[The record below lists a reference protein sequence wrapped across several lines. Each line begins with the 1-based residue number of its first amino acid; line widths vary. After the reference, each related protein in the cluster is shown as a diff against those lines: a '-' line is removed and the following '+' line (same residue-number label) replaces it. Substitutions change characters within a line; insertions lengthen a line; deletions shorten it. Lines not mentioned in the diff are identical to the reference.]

1 MINSVLLTNKPS
13 ITLNGVDITE
23 IVTSLTLT
31 ESLFDPVL
39 RGHFSTLNT
48 ASANLYQRTGS
59 LGALSPIEF
68 SFNSTV
74 NGTPEKT
81 IKAKDLFVYKIL
93 PGSETPGTTNTEIMC
108 YFAAKPLFV
117 NNSRMISKY
126 YEDTISNM
134 VKSFCKEI
142 DIQCNIEET
151 EGKVKRVFTYDSP
164 FSHIILLSK
173 QAKSKTNPKNVD
185 YVFYQ
190 DIDNKHH
197 FVSLSKFKEADIKW
211 KYKVMQPH
219 PELTIQD
226 AKYSIIRHS
235 GTAFSPFENALEG
248 MYSSEIISFDTT
260 TGDYFSKTHVYNKNK
275 YTTISNKPIVEVES
289 EPEFKKIANSG
300 VAVRRFNKQRF
311 LHDCSEEPSGQDG
324 VGLQDDWAGNRMGSM
339 QQMDQIVIY
348 LNVPGNSEMKV
359 GDLIEVRKLLNES
372 YIEQSG
378 VQMQEKDVFHTG
390 KFLITA
396 ISHDI
401 SIKSGGSAG
410 IPSSTYTMRIKAV
423 KDSKG
428 GEYA

>member
-1 MINSVLLTNKPS
+1 MINSVLLTNKPT

-39 RGHFSTLNT
+39 QGRFTTLNT

-68 SFNSTV
+68 SFNSLF
-74 NGTPEKT
+74 NNNPEKT
-81 IKAKDLFVYKIL
+81 IKSKDLFVYKIL
-93 PGSETPGTTNTEIMC
+93 PGSEIPGTTNTEISC
-108 YFAAKPLFV
+108 YFASKPLFV

-134 VKSFCKEI
+134 VKAFCQEI
-142 DIQCNIEET
+142 DIECEIEET
-151 EGKVKRVFTYDSP
+151 EGKVKRVFSYDSP

-173 QAKSKTNPKNVD
+173 QARSKTNPKNVD

-190 DIDNKHH
+190 DVENKHH
-197 FVSLSKFKEADIKW
+197 FVPISKFKDKEVKW
-211 KYKVMQPH
+211 KYKVLQPH
-219 PELTIQD
+219 PELTAEE
-226 AKYSIIRHS
+226 AKYSVIRHS
-235 GTAFSPFENALEG
+235 GNGFSPFENALEG

-260 TGDYFSKTHVYNKNK
+260 TGEYFSKTHVYSKNK
-275 YTTISNKPIVEVES
+275 YTTISDKPIVDVEK

-372 YIEQSG
+372 YIDQSG
-378 VQMQEKDVFHTG
+378 VQMQEKDVFLTG

-401 SIKSGGSAG
+401 ILKSGGPAG
-410 IPSSTYTMRIKAV
+410 VPSSTYTMRIKAI

>member
-1 MINSVLLTNKPS
+1 MINSVLLTNKPT
-13 ITLNGVDITE
+13 ITLNGIDITE
-23 IVTSLTLT
+23 IVTGLTIT

-39 RGHFSTLNT
+39 RGHLTTLNT

-59 LGALSPIEF
+59 LGALSPIDF
-68 SFNSTV
+68 SINSLFKG
-74 NGTPEKT
+74 NPEKT
-81 IKAKDLFVYKIL
+81 IKTKDMFVYKIM
-93 PGSETPGTTNTEIMC
+93 PGSEIPGTTNTEIMC
-108 YFAAKPLFV
+108 YFATKPLFV

-126 YEDTISNM
+126 YDDTISNM

-173 QAKSKTNPKNVD
+173 QARSKENPKNVD

-197 FVSLSKFKEADIKW
+197 FITISKFKEKEVKW
-211 KYKVMQPH
+211 KYKVLQPH
-219 PELTIQD
+219 PELTTEE
-226 AKYSIIRHS
+226 AKYSVIRHS
-235 GTAFSPFENALEG
+235 GEGFSPFENALEG
-248 MYSSEIISFDTT
+248 LYSSEIVSFDST
-260 TGDYFSKTHVYNKNK
+260 TGDYFSKTHVYDKNK
-275 YTTISNKPIVEVES
+275 YSTISNKAIIDVEKES
-289 EPEFKKIANSG
+289 EFKKIANSG

-311 LHDCSEEPSGQDG
+311 LHDCSEEPAGQDG

-339 QQMDQIVIY
+339 QQMDQIVMY

-359 GDLIEVRKLLNES
+359 GDLIEVRKMLNEA

-378 VQMQEKDVFHTG
+378 VQMQEKDVFLTG

-401 SIKSGGSAG
+401 SLKSGGTAG
-410 IPSSTYTMRIKAV
+410 TPSSTYTMRIKAV

-428 GEYA
+428 DEYA